1 MRRGAALQAAVSA
14 VSLAAVVWW
23 VLRQPAPALPATA
36 GGGAL
41 IVAAIAVYA
50 LATVGRAERWQQI
63 LARARV
69 HVARRETY
77 RLTAVGYMGNNV
89 LPARGGE
96 LLRVFLLASLAAA
109 SRRTVL
115 GTVVAERLLDALALA
130 LVFVAV
136 VSGGGHG
143 ASVPGDAR
151 LVLALAG
158 AALVLLVATLLG
170 AVARERIR
178 VFLRPLVAATR
189 NLVSA
194 HGIALLALSLV
205 VWTLEAVVYVIVAR
219 AAALDL
225 DLVGALYLTALT
237 NLFALIP
244 AGPGYVGTFDAA
256 VVFGA
261 RSLGADGAEAV
272 AYLLLLRFVLFVPI
286 TLTGLAFLA
295 ARYGGWV
302 RYRAAAAGDAALR

>member
-23 VLRQPAPALPATA
+23 VLQQQAPALPATA

-41 IVAAIAVYA
+41 VVAAIAVYA
-50 LATVGRAERWQQI
+50 LATVGRGERWQQI
-63 LARARV
+63 LARARLR
-69 HVARRETY
+69 VARGESY

-96 LLRVFLLASLAAA
+96 LLRVFLLASLAGV
-109 SRRTVL
+109 SRRSVL
-115 GTVVAERLLDALALA
+115 GSVVAERLLDALALA
-130 LVFVAV
+130 VVFVGV
-136 VSGGGHG
+136 VFAGGHR
-143 ASVPGDAR
+143 ASAPGDGR
-151 LVLALAG
+151 LVLAVAGG
-158 AALVLLVATLLG
+158 AAVLLVATLV
-170 AVARERIR
+170 AAAARERIR

-194 HGIALLALSLV
+194 HGIGLLALSLV
-205 VWTLEAVVYVIVAR
+205 VWALEAVVYVIVAH

-225 DLVGALYLTALT
+225 DLVGALYLAALT
-237 NLFALIP
+237 NLFALVP
-244 AGPGYVGTFDAA
+244 AAPGYLGTFDAA

-261 RSLGADGAEAV
+261 RSLGADGGEAV

-295 ARYGGWV
+295 GRYGGWA
-302 RYRAAAAGDAALR
+302 RYRAAAAGEGALR